1 MYRVFIRQSW
11 TGTET
16 LINTDVGDAPRLL
29 AAQITKAV
37 GSFDTFSLT
46 IDPTNPAYGQLKPF
60 VTFIRVIRTHPESVL
75 FEGRIT
81 TVQPSMGTDGMVQM
95 VATAEG
101 LEGFLHDSVQP
112 WGEFHNLTPKAFLQV
127 LIDQHNKQVEPYKQI
142 KLGDVTVTNSTDNV
156 YRFTDDTKDTYDTI
170 QEKLV
175 TRLGGELQLRRGG
188 DGLYLDYLPKVGSD
202 ANQVVQL
209 QTNLLSLSSKV
220 DPTDVISVLK
230 PLGATA
236 QQTTTSS
243 TDTSAATSTPH
254 LTIESVNSGSPYLV
268 DEDLVAEFG
277 VQVGVNTWD
286 DVTLASNLL
295 ASGKQWLAE
304 QRAAIETTEI
314 SAVDLALV
322 GQSVD
327 EFVCGNT
334 YRVVC
339 DVLGFD
345 KSLRFSGM
353 VIDIVEPLSSTITA
367 GDLALSAEA
376 YSLDLYQ
383 AAESFK
389 ELQANLGNI
398 YHAANRANNAANQLF
413 ASMASVSLTAS
424 KSGDKQIT
432 YSATLSGDSSG
443 VVQVEVSS
451 DGGKT
456 WSTASGSPLTVTA
469 YGTYELRAKGVY
481 GNYSTKYSG
490 TVSVQLAAPAST
502 GIGDANGAIIDV
514 SEFQGSINWSS
525 VVAGGLSL
533 AVIRV
538 QSGTSHEDLTYR
550 TNIPTAISA
559 GANYAVYAYFAAV
572 SASDAKTE
580 ADSFVSR
587 AKAAIGS
594 SRPPRFYMVDVE
606 ESSVT
611 SGTMRDAVSA
621 YMDELN
627 KLGIP
632 DSQIVLYIANHL
644 YAGFNLDVGRAA
656 AIWLPSYGAND
667 GTVANSTKP
676 THPYDLW
683 QYTSVGRVNGISGN
697 VDMSTDPSARMKT
710 LINNK

>member
-29 AAQITKAV
+29 VAQITKAV

-46 IDPTNPAYGQLKPF
+46 IDPTNPAYGQLQPF
-60 VTFIRVIRTHPESVL
+60 VTFIRVIRAHPESVL

-112 WGEFHNLTPKAFLQV
+112 WGEFHNLTPKAFLQA

-175 TRLGGELQLRRGG
+175 TRLGGELQLRRGA
-188 DGLYLDYLPKVGSD
+188 DGLYLDYLPKIGSD

-236 QQTTTSS
+236 QQTTTAE
-243 TDTSAATSTPH
+243 TDTSTATSTPH
-254 LTIESVNSGSPYLV
+254 LTIESVNNGSPYLV

-277 VQVGVNTWD
+277 VQVGVSTWD
-286 DVTLASNLL
+286 NVTIASNLL
-295 ASGKQWLAE
+295 TSGKQWLAE

-398 YHAANRANNAANQLF
+398 YQATNRANNAANQLF
-413 ASMASVSLTAS
+413 SSMASVSLTAT

-451 DGGKT
+451 DGGDNWT
-456 WSTASGSPLTVTA
+456 TAGGSPMAVTA
-469 YGTYELRAKGVY
+469 YGTYQLRAKAVY
-481 GNYSTKYSG
+481 GKYSTRYSG

-502 GIGDANGAIIDV
+502 GIGDANGVIIDV
-514 SEFQGSINWSS
+514 SEFQGNINWSS

-538 QSGTSHEDLTYR
+538 QSGYTYADKTYT
-550 TNIPTAISA
+550 TNIPNAIAA
-559 GANYAVYAYFAAV
+559 GANYAVYAYFAGLD
-572 SASDAKTE
+572 SDDAKDE
-580 ADSFVSR
+580 AKSFVSR

-594 SRPPRFYMVDVE
+594 NRAPRFWMVDVE
-606 ESSVT
+606 EISVT

-621 YMDELN
+621 YMDQLN
-627 KLGIP
+627 SLGVP
-632 DSQIVLYIANHL
+632 DSQIVLYIANQL
-644 YAGFNLDVGRAA
+644 YDTFNLDVGRAA
-656 AIWLPSYGAND
+656 GIWIPSYGAND
-667 GTVANSTKP
+667 GTVGGSSKP
-676 THPYDLW
+676 NHPYDLW
-683 QYTSVGRVNGISGN
+683 QYTSKGRVSGITGD
-697 VDMSTDPSARMKT
+697 VDMSTSPSARMKA